1 MTNFPD
7 FNIFSQSETGDTAF
21 ENVYIYGKLYYDF
34 KEDVITAKSI
44 NVNGTSVFGGDVT
57 FTSDI
62 TLDESTSRNAT
73 VTGIATVGD
82 LYVNGKLYDADGDFG
97 TSGQLLSSDGTDLNW
112 IDANTTSVANSINV
126 GINLDSTNAEQF
138 VTFVGANRGNNPIRV
153 DNDFRYNPSTN
164 ILTIGGVAGNILP
177 SGGIII
183 WSGSAGSIPSGF
195 VLCDNSTAAQNAGAP
210 DLRDRFVVGAGNL
223 YGVDDEGGSKDA
235 VVPSHSHDSNVSD
248 PGHKH
253 STKGYGTDD
262 DGGDGHTGSGNAT
275 VRNNAVFNATTG
287 INVSV
292 HTEGVN
298 VTDRN
303 LPPYYALCYIM
314 KT

>member
-138 VTFVGANRGNNPIRV
+138 VTFVGANSGNNPIRV

-195 VLCDNSTAAQNAGAP
+195 VLCDNSTAETIAESRIFTP
-210 DLRDRFVVGAGNL
+210 
-223 YGVDDEGGSKDA
+223 
-235 VVPSHSHDSNVSD
+235 
-248 PGHKH
+248 
-253 STKGYGTDD
+253 
-262 DGGDGHTGSGNAT
+262 
-275 VRNNAVFNATTG
+275 
-287 INVSV
+287 
-292 HTEGVN
+292 
-298 VTDRN
+298 
-303 LPPYYALCYIM
+303 
-314 KT
+314 